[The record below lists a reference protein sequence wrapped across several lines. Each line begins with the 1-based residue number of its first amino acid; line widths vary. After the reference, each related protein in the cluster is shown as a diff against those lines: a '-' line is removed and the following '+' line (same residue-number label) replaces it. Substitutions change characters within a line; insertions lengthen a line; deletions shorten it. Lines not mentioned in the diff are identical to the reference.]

1 MGLGLSIHI
10 MEKNNVPV
18 TTNQVSLDS
27 LDWLK
32 EPPKNIFPFW
42 ISHWEIRKS
51 SRCIRE
57 VFEVFEGCIGIIQ
70 KIVPRTHIQYV
81 LNVPVV
87 PHKAVAEVSEQ
98 ETYRRRWLL

>member
-32 EPPKNIFPFW
+32 EPPKKYIPFLDFPLGN
-42 ISHWEIRKS
+42 SQ
-51 SRCIRE
+51 
-57 VFEVFEGCIGIIQ
+57 IITLH
-70 KIVPRTHIQYV
+70 P
-81 LNVPVV
+81 
-87 PHKAVAEVSEQ
+87 
-98 ETYRRRWLL
+98 